1 MLALNLSS
9 RKNLYAGSE
18 FKYELSG
25 TGTAQNIRVVG
36 LLRYAF
42 AGGSDRVKT
51 SDCAEL
57 LVDADV
63 AEELKEILSNNSP
76 DQIRKALDS
85 LR

>member
-1 MLALNLSS
+1 M
-9 RKNLYAGSE
+9 YAGSE

-25 TGTAQNIRVVG
+25 TGTAQNISVVG
-36 LLRYAF
+36 LLRCAF

-63 AEELKEILSNNSP
+63 AEELKGILSNNSP